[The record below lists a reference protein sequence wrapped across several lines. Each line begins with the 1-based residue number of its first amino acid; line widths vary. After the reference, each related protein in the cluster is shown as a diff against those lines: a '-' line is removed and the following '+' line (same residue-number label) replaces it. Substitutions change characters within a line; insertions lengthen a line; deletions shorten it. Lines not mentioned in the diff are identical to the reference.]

1 MHTMEG
7 MTPEERFTKIE
18 NAIYAMTELQARDE
32 SAIRDLIGVS
42 RTVLNAIDDLREAQK
57 STDEKLHIFIETVD
71 RLIRNQ
77 KS

>member
-1 MHTMEG
+1 MES

-42 RTVLNAIDDLREAQK
+42 RTVLNAIDDLRETQK
-57 STDEKLHIFIETVD
+57 STDEKLQILIETVD
-71 RLIRNQ
+71 
-77 KS
+77 

>member
-1 MHTMEG
+1 MKQK
-7 MTPEERFTKIE
+7 ERSTKNE
-18 NAIYAMTELQARDE
+18 NAIFAMTELQTRDE

-57 STDEKLHIFIETVD
+57 STDEKLHFLIETVE
-71 RLIRNQ
+71 RIIRNQ